1 MHTATL
7 PEVGYP
13 VPEFQLLSVF
23 LSSSCVMFHLPDV
36 GWVGQHWNALKAT
49 GCVQLD
55 AELSGALRAAAGPSP
70 EVPILFVLVLMSA

>member
-23 LSSSCVMFHLPDV
+23 LSSSDV
-36 GWVGQHWNALKAT
+36 GWVGQRWNALKAT

-55 AELSGALRAAAGPSP
+55 AELSGALHAAAGPSP